1 MVNRIKVRL
10 DKKYITKPLDKDTL
24 LKVIASEHPSVL
36 HRLYMI
42 ANEVND
48 HQYFME
54 LEHPTLACTAKI
66 KTTHAYAGE
75 AKEQASVVSF
85 MKSRVKE
92 RHSYSII
99 LTIYEKVGMKELF
112 RFNHKTTNID
122 DVINV
127 INKLEE
133 KTLEICRSKVDMY

>member
-75 AKEQASVVSF
+75 AKEQASVVGF

>member
-24 LKVIASEHPSVL
+24 LKVISSEHPSVL

-42 ANEVND
+42 VNEVND

-66 KTTHAYAGE
+66 KTTYAYAGE
-75 AKEQASVVSF
+75 AKEQASVVGF
-85 MKSRVKE
+85 MKRKVKE

-133 KTLEICRSKVDMY
+133 KTLEICQSKVDTY